1 MTAVGSRLA
10 PVNYQ
15 EGTVMNSQQ
24 GAPSGSWALRSLIIS
39 IGMAGLL
46 AGCQQPQAATEPG
59 VGEVPEAQTVPN
71 DAACADIT
79 ATADRVFFEFD
90 SAALRPDARTTLDA
104 LASLMQKQPQCR
116 FVVEGHCDERGT
128 REYNL
133 ALGEKRANVVVSY
146 LAALGVD
153 PMRLQTTSYGKER
166 PEAIGDGEEIWAQ
179 NRRAVMVFK

>member
-1 MTAVGSRLA
+1 MTTVGSRRA
-10 PVNYQ
+10 PADYQ
-15 EGTVMNSQQ
+15 EGIVMDSQQ
-24 GAPSGSWALRSLIIS
+24 GAPGGSWALRSLVIV

-59 VGEVPEAQTVPN
+59 LGQESNTGEPAN
-71 DAACADIT
+71 DKACADIA
-79 ATADRVFFEFD
+79 ATADRVFFQFD
-90 SAALRPDARTTLDA
+90 SAELQPDARTTLDT
-104 LASLMQKQPQCR
+104 LAAQIQEQPQCR

-133 ALGEKRANVVVSY
+133 ALGEKRASVVVNY

-153 PMRLQTTSYGKER
+153 PAHMQTASYGKER
-166 PEAIGDGEEIWAQ
+166 PAVIGDGEEIWAQ

>member
-1 MTAVGSRLA
+1 
-10 PVNYQ
+10 
-15 EGTVMNSQQ
+15 MNSQQ
-24 GAPSGSWALRSLIIS
+24 GAPSRSWALRSLVIS

-59 VGEVPEAQTVPN
+59 LGQESNTGEPPL
-71 DAACADIT
+71 DKACADI
-79 ATADRVFFEFD
+79 AAAADRVFFQYD
-90 SAALRPDARTTLDA
+90 SAALRPDARATLDA
-104 LASLMQKQPQCR
+104 LASQIQKQPQCR

-133 ALGEKRANVVVSY
+133 ALGEKRASVVVSY

-153 PMRLQTTSYGKER
+153 PTRMQATSYGKER
-166 PEAIGDGEEIWAQ
+166 PAAISDGEEIWAQ

>member
-1 MTAVGSRLA
+1 
-10 PVNYQ
+10 
-15 EGTVMNSQQ
+15 MNSEQ

-46 AGCQQPQAATEPG
+46 AGCQQPQAAT
-59 VGEVPEAQTVPN
+59 VGQMPEDQTPPN

-104 LASLMQKQPQCR
+104 LASQMQKQPQCR

-133 ALGEKRANVVVSY
+133 ALGEKRASVVVSY

-153 PMRLQTTSYGKER
+153 PTRMQTTSYGKER
-166 PEAIGDGEEIWAQ
+166 PAAIGDGEENWAQ

>member
-1 MTAVGSRLA
+1 
-10 PVNYQ
+10 
-15 EGTVMNSQQ
+15 MNSEQ

-46 AGCQQPQAATEPG
+46 AGCQQPQAAI
-59 VGEVPEAQTVPN
+59 VGQMPEDQTPPN
-71 DAACADIT
+71 DAACTDIT

-133 ALGEKRANVVVSY
+133 ALGEKRASVVVTY

-153 PMRLQTTSYGKER
+153 PTRLQSTSYGKER
-166 PEAIGDGEEIWAQ
+166 PEAIGDGENIWAQ